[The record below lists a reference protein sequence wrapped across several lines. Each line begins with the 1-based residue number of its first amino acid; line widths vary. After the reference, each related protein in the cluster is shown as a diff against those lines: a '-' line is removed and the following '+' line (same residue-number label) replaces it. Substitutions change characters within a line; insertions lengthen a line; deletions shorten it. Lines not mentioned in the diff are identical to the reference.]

1 MFSKKL
7 SQESIILIS
16 FCLSGLVFS
25 FSYVLP
31 LMFWGVTGVCL
42 YYLEKRQIDDGEQ
55 FEELNEYLEDD
66 DSSFYVVNNNKIE
79 KVLT

>member
-1 MFSKKL
+1 
-7 SQESIILIS
+7 
-16 FCLSGLVFS
+16 
-25 FSYVLP
+25 
-31 LMFWGVTGVCL
+31 MFWGVTGVCL
-42 YYLEKRQIDDGEQ
+42 YYLEKRQIDNEEQ